1 MILYFLLLKIMLS
14 EREAIQEEIFNEVNK
29 MEDFEASLQEEV
41 DANDRPAPIYNYK
54 DPNHKPPFKNGED
67 YTEFSAHSNEE
78 VNAIAFGTNGVHLK
92 NITEKNGIAY
102 LYHMRETNKI
112 GIWGESR
119 KFDRVTLDIEDR
131 YNNAIIYLNQKKMN
145 EKINTEE
152 NTEENK

>member
-29 MEDFEASLQEEV
+29 MEDFEASLQEEA
-41 DANDRPAPIYNYK
+41 DANDCPAPTYNYK

-67 YTEFSAHSNEE
+67 YTEINANENNE

-102 LYHMRETNKI
+102 LYHIRETNKI

-119 KFDRVTLDIEDR
+119 KFDRVILDIEDR

-145 EKINTEE
+145 EKINNE
-152 NTEENK
+152 